1 MKYLVN
7 FFLLL
12 QLLHLSITVP
22 IAIVNTLPVKVV
34 CNGSFVLYHNGA
46 KVGSGNSEKAIYSYN
61 VKLSPSENVFAL
73 EGVNNNKRGGFIGTF
88 GDKETLSTLW
98 RCEYFGKTVP
108 KGWNNIVFNDTLW
121 HRAVSYGVN
130 NGLNGLKEIPS
141 ISEEAE
147 WLWTNDVKKQDRI
160 YCRYK
165 YHTKL
170 NIQLNEEAPK
180 QVVVENK
187 TEETSLV
194 HKSEVSLDV
203 LINYHN
209 ESNVKL
215 RELEKKIS
223 KMLHETLEKYEE
235 DIRINENNIRIT
247 KDTLNGIVNKKT
259 VVITKLRTLHEQ
271 IVKLNISIHEHYTQM
286 HKDAQYLKKLLLLKP
301 KFLKTLDNVNE
312 QIGLVKN
319 YISDTLVEGEDKNGL
334 MRIIFDLHNSTKYT
348 TMDISH
354 AFLVHLEKYKNRISG
369 NSHLYEE
376 EIKKFE
382 KYETTYKLYMK
393 EKRDIVSEY
402 RRVVE
407 IIRKLRKT
415 YNMSIDELDLFNE
428 LVLRISGLLKND
440 RCEVKSF
447 VSPQKECSTAL
458 LQSHI
463 ENNHV

>member
-12 QLLHLSITVP
+12 QLLHLSLTVP
-22 IAIVNTLPVKVV
+22 IAVVNTLPVKVA
-34 CNGSFVLYHNGA
+34 CNCSFVLYHNGA

-61 VKLSPSENVFAL
+61 VKLSPLDNVFAL
-73 EGVNNNKRGGFIGTF
+73 EGVNNNRRGVFIGSF
-88 GDKETLSTLW
+88 GDKETSSTLW

-108 KGWNNIVFNDTLW
+108 KGWNSVSFNDTRW

-141 ISEEAE
+141 ISEDAE

-165 YHTKL
+165 YNDKL
-170 NIQLNEEAPK
+170 NIQLNQEEPK
-180 QVVVENK
+180 VVVEENK

-194 HKSEVSLDV
+194 HKSEVSLDT

-235 DIRINENNIRIT
+235 DIRINENNIRIS
-247 KDTLNGIVNKKT
+247 KDTLNRIVNKKT
-259 VVITKLRTLHEQ
+259 VVITKLRTLHEK
-271 IVKLNISIHEHYTQM
+271 IIKLNISIHEHYIQM
-286 HKDAQYLKKLLLLKP
+286 HNDAQYLKKLLLLKP
-301 KFLKTLDNVNE
+301 KFLKTLDNVN
-312 QIGLVKN
+312 QQLGLVKS

-354 AFLVHLEKYKNRISG
+354 AFLVHLEKYKNRING

-376 EIKKFE
+376 EIKKLE
-382 KYETTYKLYMK
+382 KYQTTYTVYMK
-393 EKRDIVSEY
+393 EKKDIVSEF

-407 IIRKLRKT
+407 IIRRLKET

-428 LVLRISGLLKND
+428 LVLRISGLLKNN

-463 ENNHV
+463 ENNHL

>member
-1 MKYLVN
+1 
-7 FFLLL
+7 
-12 QLLHLSITVP
+12 
-22 IAIVNTLPVKVV
+22 
-34 CNGSFVLYHNGA
+34 
-46 KVGSGNSEKAIYSYN
+46 
-61 VKLSPSENVFAL
+61 
-73 EGVNNNKRGGFIGTF
+73 
-88 GDKETLSTLW
+88 
-98 RCEYFGKTVP
+98 
-108 KGWNNIVFNDTLW
+108 
-121 HRAVSYGVN
+121 VN

-141 ISEEAE
+141 IAKEAE
-147 WLWTNDVKKQDRI
+147 WLWTNDIKKHDKI

-165 YHTKL
+165 YNTKL
-170 NIQLNEEAPK
+170 NIQLNIQLNEE
-180 QVVVENK
+180 ENK
-187 TEETSLV
+187 TDVYSLE
-194 HKSEVSLDV
+194 HKSEVSLDT

-209 ESNVKL
+209 ESNL
-215 RELEKKIS
+215 RFRELEKKIY

-235 DIRINENNIRIT
+235 DIRINENNIRIS
-247 KDTLNGIVNKKT
+247 KDTLNRIVNKKT
-259 VVITKLRTLHEQ
+259 VVITKLRILHEQ

-286 HKDAQYLKKLLLLKP
+286 HNDAQYLKKLLLLKP

-312 QIGLVKN
+312 QIGLVKS
-319 YISDTLVEGEDKNGL
+319 YVADTLAEGEDKNGL

-354 AFLVHLEKYKNRISG
+354 AFLVHLEKYKNRMSG

-382 KYETTYKLYMK
+382 KYETSYKLYMK

>member
-12 QLLHLSITVP
+12 QLLHLSLTVP
-22 IAIVNTLPVKVV
+22 IAIVNTLPVKIA

-46 KVGSGNSEKAIYSYN
+46 QVGSGNSEKQIYSYN

-73 EGVNNNKRGGFIGTF
+73 EGVSNNKRGGFIGSF
-88 GDKETLSTLW
+88 GDKVSMPNLW
-98 RCEYFGKTVP
+98 RCEYFAKTVP
-108 KGWNNIVFNDTLW
+108 KGWNSVAFNDTLW

-130 NGLNGLKEIPS
+130 NGLNEIPS
-141 ISEEAE
+141 IAKQAE
-147 WLWTNDVKKQDRI
+147 WLWTNDIKKQDKI

-165 YHTKL
+165 YNTKL
-170 NIQLNEEAPK
+170 NIQLNQEK
-180 QVVVENK
+180 LKVVKTENK
-187 TEETSLV
+187 LDVNSLE
-194 HKSEVSLDV
+194 HKSEVSLDA

-235 DIRINENNIRIT
+235 DIRINENNIRIS
-247 KDTLNGIVNKKT
+247 KDTLNRIVNKKQ
-259 VVITKLRTLHEQ
+259 VVITKLRTLHEE
-271 IVKLNISIHEHYTQM
+271 IIKLNISIHQHYKQM
-286 HKDAQYLKKLLLLKP
+286 HEDTQYLKRLLVLKP
-301 KFLKTLDNVNE
+301 KFLKTLDNVN
-312 QIGLVKN
+312 QQLGLVRS

-354 AFLVHLEKYKNRISG
+354 AFLVHLEKYKNRING
-369 NSHLYEE
+369 NSRIYEE
-376 EIKKFE
+376 EIKKLE
-382 KYETTYKLYMK
+382 KYQTTYTVYMK
-393 EKRDIVSEY
+393 EKKDIVSEF

-407 IIRKLRKT
+407 IIRRLKET

-440 RCEVKSF
+440 RCKVKSF

>member
-12 QLLHLSITVP
+12 QLLHLSLTVP
-22 IAIVNTLPVKVV
+22 IAIVNTLPFKVV
-34 CNGSFVLYHNGA
+34 CNVSFVLYNNGA
-46 KVGSGNSEKAIYSYN
+46 KVSSGNSEKAIYSYN
-61 VKLSPSENVFAL
+61 VKLSPSENIFAL
-73 EGVNNNKRGGFIGTF
+73 EGVNNNRRGGFIGTF
-88 GDKETLSTLW
+88 GDKVSMPNLW

-108 KGWNNIVFNDTLW
+108 KGWNSVSFNDTRW

-130 NGLNGLKEIPS
+130 NGLNGLKEIP
-141 ISEEAE
+141 IIAKEAE

-170 NIQLNEEAPK
+170 NIQLNEEVPK
-180 QVVVENK
+180 EVVVENK

-194 HKSEVSLDV
+194 HKSEVSLDA

-209 ESNVKL
+209 ESNARL

-271 IVKLNISIHEHYTQM
+271 IVKLNVSIHEHYTQM
-286 HKDAQYLKKLLLLKP
+286 HNDAQYLKKLLLLKP
-301 KFLKTLDNVNE
+301 KFLKTLDNVNQ
-312 QIGLVKN
+312 QIGLVKS
-319 YISDTLVEGEDKNGL
+319 YVADTLVEGEDKNDL

-348 TMDISH
+348 TADISH

-369 NSHLYEE
+369 NNHLYEE

-402 RRVVE
+402 RTVVE

>member
-7 FFLLL
+7 FLLLL
-12 QLLHLSITVP
+12 QLLHLSVTVP
-22 IAIVNTLPVKVV
+22 IAVVNTLPVKVA
-34 CNGSFVLYHNGA
+34 CNGSFVLFHNGA

-61 VKLSPSENVFAL
+61 VKLSPSENIFAL
-73 EGVNNNKRGGFIGTF
+73 EGVINNRRGGFIGTF
-88 GDKETLSTLW
+88 GDKETLSSLW

-108 KGWNNIVFNDTLW
+108 KGWNSVAFNDTLW
-121 HRAVSYGVN
+121 HSAVSYGVN

-141 ISEEAE
+141 IAKEAE
-147 WLWTNDVKKQDRI
+147 WLWTNDIKKQDKI

-165 YHTKL
+165 YNTKL
-170 NIQLNEEAPK
+170 NIQLNIQLNEE
-180 QVVVENK
+180 ENK
-187 TEETSLV
+187 TDVYSLE
-194 HKSEVSLDV
+194 HNSEVSLDN

-209 ESNVKL
+209 ESNL
-215 RELEKKIS
+215 RFRELEKKIY

-235 DIRINENNIRIT
+235 DIRINKNNIRIS
-247 KDTLNGIVNKKT
+247 KDTLNRIVNKKT
-259 VVITKLRTLHEQ
+259 IVITKLRTLHEQ
-271 IVKLNISIHEHYTQM
+271 IIKLNISIHEHYTQM
-286 HKDAQYLKKLLLLKP
+286 HQDAQYLKKLLLLKP

-312 QIGLVKN
+312 QIGLVKS
-319 YISDTLVEGEDKNGL
+319 YVADTLAEGEDKNGL

-369 NSHLYEE
+369 NNNIYEE

-382 KYETTYKLYMK
+382 KYETTYKLYIK

-440 RCEVKSF
+440 SCEVKSF